1 MSFTAFGTGIS
12 MMAQVRSKCQFF
24 LAVTFLPL
32 FLAACVS
39 PVSHQPLSA
48 EEFADINFSELAPY
62 RWWGDEAPIEL
73 EAGIKQLAP
82 ALNARFPEAR
92 NANPKTAPMFSTL
105 VISGG
110 GANGAFGAG
119 ILSGWTE
126 SGKRPQFDYVTG
138 VSTGAIIAPFAFLG
152 PEYDYQLLEIY
163 MSLNPDEIFRFSI
176 SGGLFGSAVSD
187 TTPMRQKVETYIN
200 ADIVEAIAAQSRTG
214 RSLAIITTHLDAN
227 RPVVWDIGAIA
238 QLPMGQALPLIRQL
252 ILASSAIPAFF
263 PPVTIDWE
271 FDGQRFT
278 ELHVD
283 GAVTR
288 QVFAYP
294 AQFRASKLNELLG
307 LTFRQQIFVIQNGNT
322 KSVYQPAP
330 VKTLP
335 IARRA
340 LDVLL
345 LNQLNGDVERIY
357 NLAKRDGI
365 DFHMVAIP
373 EDFLADGSV
382 DFDPD
387 YIRSLI
393 ALGRGIGRT
402 GEFWR
407 DLPPSLSP

>member
-1 MSFTAFGTGIS
+1 MRFAVMGTDFSTMVQRQSGCQLFLTA
-12 MMAQVRSKCQFF
+12 V
-24 LAVTFLPL
+24 FLPL
-32 FLAACVS
+32 FLVACVS
-39 PVSHQPLSA
+39 PVSHQPLTA
-48 EEFADINFSELAPY
+48 EEFAEVNFSELVPF
-62 RWWGDEAPIEL
+62 RWWGDEAPVQME
-73 EAGIKQLAP
+73 EGIKQLAP
-82 ALNARFPEAR
+82 ALKARFPEAV
-92 NANPKTAPMFSTL
+92 NADPKTAPMLNTL

-163 MSLNPDEIFRFSI
+163 LSLKPEEIFRFSI

-187 TTPMRQKVETYIN
+187 TTPMRQKVEANIT
-200 ADIVEAIAAQSRTG
+200 ADIVEAIAQQSRTG

-238 QLPMGQALPLIRQL
+238 QLPMDRALPLIREL

-263 PPVTIDWE
+263 PPITIDWE
-271 FDGQRFT
+271 FNGKQFT

-294 AQFRASKLNELLG
+294 AQFRADKLNELLG
-307 LTFRQQIFVIQNGNT
+307 LTFRQQIFVIQNANT
-322 KSVYQPAP
+322 QTVYQPAP

-373 EDFLADGSV
+373 DSFLADGSV

-387 YIRSLI
+387 YIASLI
-393 ALGRGIGRT
+393 ALGRGIGRN
-402 GEFWR
+402 GHFWQ
-407 DLPPSLSP
+407 DLPPSLRP

>member
-1 MSFTAFGTGIS
+1 MSQARTRRQALLTAVLLS
-12 MMAQVRSKCQFF
+12 V
-24 LAVTFLPL
+24 L
-32 FLAACVS
+32 LAACVS
-39 PVSHQPLSA
+39 PVSHQPLTA
-48 EEFADINFSELAPY
+48 QEFAKVNFTELAPF
-62 RWWGDEAPIEL
+62 RWWGDEAPSQL
-73 EAGIKQLAP
+73 ESGIRQLAP
-82 ALNARFPEAR
+82 ALEARFPEAK
-92 NANPKTAPMFSTL
+92 NANPKTAPVLSTL

-126 SGKRPQFDYVTG
+126 SGNRPQFDYVTG

-152 PEYDYQLLEIY
+152 PDYDYQLLEIY

-176 SGGLFGSAVSD
+176 AGGLFGSAVSD
-187 TTPMRQKVETYIN
+187 TTPMRQKVETHIT
-200 ADIVEAIAAQSRTG
+200 ADIVEAIAAQSRSG

-238 QLPMGQALPLIRQL
+238 QLPMIRALPLIRQL

-271 FDGQRFT
+271 FDGRRFT

-322 KSVYQPAP
+322 KTVYQPAP

-345 LNQLNGDVERIY
+345 LNQMNGDVERIY

-373 EDFLADGSV
+373 QDFLADGSV

-402 GEFWR
+402 GDFWQ
-407 DLPPSLSP
+407 DLPPTLRP

>member
-1 MSFTAFGTGIS
+1 MGHGSFTMALTIDRCKRVAILVAIS
-12 MMAQVRSKCQFF
+12 
-24 LAVTFLPL
+24 L
-32 FLAACVS
+32 FTSACVS

-48 EEFADINFSELAPY
+48 EEFSKINFSELIPY
-62 RWWGDEAPIEL
+62 RWWADEAPVQF
-73 EAGIKQLAP
+73 EAGIRQLAP
-82 ALNARFPEAR
+82 AFEERFPQAK
-92 NANPKTAPMFSTL
+92 NANPKTAPMLSTL

-119 ILSGWTE
+119 ILSGWTQ
-126 SGKRPQFDYVTG
+126 SGTRPQFDYVTG

-152 PEYDYQLLEIY
+152 PDYDGQLLEIY
-163 MSLNPDEIFRFSI
+163 MSLNPDEVFRFSI

-187 TTPMRQKVETYIN
+187 TTPMREKVEANITT
-200 ADIVEAIAAQSRTG
+200 DIVEAIAKQSRTG

-238 QLPMGQALPLIRQL
+238 QLPMERALPLIREL

-263 PPVTIDWE
+263 PPITIDWE
-271 FDGQRFT
+271 FDGKRFT

-294 AQFRASKLNELLG
+294 AQFRADRLNELLG
-307 LTFRQQIFVIQNGNT
+307 LTFRQQIFVIQNANT
-322 KSVYQPAP
+322 QSVYQPAP

-357 NLAKRDGI
+357 NLAKRDGV

-373 EDFLADGSV
+373 DKFLADGSV
-382 DFDPD
+382 DFDPE

-402 GEFWR
+402 GDFWQ
-407 DLPPSLSP
+407 DLPPALRP